1 MVERAPDK
9 REVGSSILP
18 RPTRDSYKCKVA
30 SSKFK
35 AVKRVP
41 RIERFEDIKSW
52 QLAKALVKDIYE
64 LAGQASFSKDY
75 SLRDQIQRAAVS
87 IMSNIAEGF
96 ERGSKKDFVNFLY
109 IARGSCAEVRSLLYV
124 AFELGYISE
133 SRFQQALHQTEEIS
147 KAIFGFIRYLK
158 TEAP

>member
-1 MVERAPDK
+1 M
-9 REVGSSILP
+9 S
-18 RPTRDSYKCKVA
+18 
-30 SSKFK
+30 
-35 AVKRVP
+35 

-52 QLAKALVKDIYE
+52 QLAKALVKNIYE
-64 LAGQASFSKDY
+64 LTGQASFSKDY

-124 AFELGYISE
+124 AFELGYINE
-133 SRFQQALHQTEEIS
+133 DKFKEALQQTEEIA

-158 TEAP
+158 SNTL